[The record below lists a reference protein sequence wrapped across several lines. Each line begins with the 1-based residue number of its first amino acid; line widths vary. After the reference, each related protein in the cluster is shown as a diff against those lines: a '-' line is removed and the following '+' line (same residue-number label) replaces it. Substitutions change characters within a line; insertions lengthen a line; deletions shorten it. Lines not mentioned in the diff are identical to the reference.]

1 VNVMMLELNSGF
13 HELIILTQL
22 FMGLEIALNLI
33 PLIRVFMF
41 YLTILMVNYRG
52 TNVLFEC

>member
-1 VNVMMLELNSGF
+1 MNVMMLELNSGF
-13 HELIILTQL
+13 HELIILKQL